1 MEVIHVNNNR
11 LYTLNNFFTRS
22 TFKNSYSKDNS
33 YYEKIANEYVDDPY
47 GKTNKEIYKQ
57 VYYTLDKTYRNE
69 YFYKNTLLNKLLLG
83 VHSTNTTVALTEI
96 PISNSIADFVLI
108 NGKGVVYEIKTEL
121 DTTERLSNQIMDY
134 YKAFDH
140 VAVVSYWNNLNAI
153 KKIVNE
159 LNLPIGIY
167 ILQDNCCLKTIRKPE
182 RYADLIDK
190 EVLFGILRKKEF
202 EKILKKFYGY
212 LPEVNDFVYYS
223 YCKQL
228 FSDIP
233 LQDVYPQFL
242 KILKD
247 RNLNKKNFLNLPY
260 ELRFLGY
267 FMDITVD
274 EYATIDK
281 FLNKTFGGER

>member
-1 MEVIHVNNNR
+1 M
-11 LYTLNNFFTRS
+11 
-22 TFKNSYSKDNS
+22 
-33 YYEKIANEYVDDPY
+33 
-47 GKTNKEIYKQ
+47 
-57 VYYTLDKTYRNE
+57 
-69 YFYKNTLLNKLLLG
+69 
-83 VHSTNTTVALTEI
+83 
-96 PISNSIADFVLI
+96 PISSSIADFVLI

-140 VAVVSYWNNLNAI
+140 VAVVSCWNNLNAI
-153 KKIVNE
+153 EKIVNE

-167 ILQDNCCLKTIRKPE
+167 ILQDNCCWKTIRKPE

-228 FSDIP
+228 FSDIS

-281 FLNKTFGGER
+281 FLNKNFGGERWNITLI